1 MTLFHVSSVRCAVG
15 DRIILDVSD
24 LRIDPGAHVLLQGP
38 SGSGKTTLMSVLAGL
53 RRADE
58 GQVFFRDQALD
69 ALSDDALDKLRGQRF
84 GFVMQGLHLIR
95 HLTVAEN
102 LSLARYAAGL
112 PADSANIQ
120 SILARLNILPLSAVR
135 AGALSTGEAQRVAVA
150 RALINNPEVIFA
162 DEPTSALD
170 DVNAALIID
179 MLRAQAALSNAA
191 LIVAS
196 HDARIKNHFSHVL
209 NISAGQVVA

>member
-1 MTLFHVSSVRCAVG
+1 MTLFTLSSVRCAAG
-15 DRIILDVSD
+15 DRIILDVPD
-24 LRIDPGAHVLLQGP
+24 LRIEPGAHVLLQGL

-53 RRADE
+53 RRPDAGD
-58 GQVFFRDQALD
+58 VFFRDQALG
-69 ALSDDALDKLRGQRF
+69 ALSDDALDKLRGGRF
-84 GFVMQGLHLIR
+84 GFVMQGLHLMR
-95 HLTVAEN
+95 HLSVAEN

-112 PADSANIQ
+112 AADAGWIQ
-120 SILARLNILPLSAVR
+120 SILERLHISALLSVR

-170 DVNAALIID
+170 DVNAGVIID
-179 MLRAQAALSNAA
+179 LLSTQARLSNAA

-196 HDARIKNHFSHVL
+196 HDARIKNYFPRVL

>member
-1 MTLFHVSSVRCAVG
+1 MTLFHVSSVRCVAG
-15 DRIILDVSD
+15 DRTILDVPD
-24 LRIDPGAHVLLQGP
+24 LRIEPGAHVLLQGA
-38 SGSGKTTLMSVLAGL
+38 SGSGKTTLLSVLSGL
-53 RRADE
+53 RRPDA
-58 GQVFFRDQALD
+58 GNVFFHDQALD

-95 HLTVAEN
+95 HLSVVEN
-102 LSLARYAAGL
+102 LALARYAAGL
-112 PADSANIQ
+112 PADVPNMQA
-120 SILARLNILPLSAVR
+120 ILARLNILPLSAVR

-170 DVNAALIID
+170 DVHAQLIID
-179 MLRAQAALSNAA
+179 LLREQAALSNAA

-196 HDARIKNHFSHVL
+196 HDARIKEHFSHVL
-209 NISAGQVVA
+209 NVSAGQVAA